1 MRRLSREVPGE
12 NKIVG
17 GEQVVPNSIPYQAS
31 LKRLRKD
38 GTFKGFCGGVVISKD
53 HILTAAHCCD
63 VSLML
68 NILISVKIFIF
79 IKLLKAVFF

>member
-53 HILTAAHCCD
+53 HILTATHCCD
-63 VSLML
+63 VSFMRF
-68 NILISVKIFIF
+68 ILISLKIFIF
-79 IKLLKAVFF
+79 